1 MPRQA
6 CSWRDGTWTLY
17 MQRQLCSWRDGTW
30 RLYMQRQA
38 CTVYCGGPEV
48 FGAVPS
54 QAGRQADRPTG
65 RSQSPL
71 EQHSLC
77 KPLCPALPFF
87 PVSVLGFQRHLERRP
102 LRADPRLSE
111 AVGPAGRAHSPGG
124 HPSPH
129 RGALLQRTLPAPA
142 SAPCGSNSAPAPHVS
157 LLPPKLI
164 AALSTRSQPSAA
176 DPP

>member
-1 MPRQA
+1 
-6 CSWRDGTWTLY
+6 
-17 MQRQLCSWRDGTW
+17 
-30 RLYMQRQA
+30 MQRQA

-54 QAGRQADRPTG
+54 QVGRQADRQTG

-77 KPLCPALPFF
+77 KPSCPALAFF
-87 PVSVLGFQRHLERRP
+87 PVSVLSFQRHSDRRP
-102 LRADPRLSE
+102 WRADPRLSE
-111 AVGPAGRAHSPGG
+111 TVGRAGRAHSPGG
-124 HPSPH
+124 RPSPPH
-129 RGALLQRTLPAPA
+129 GALLQRTLPAPA
-142 SAPCGSNSAPAPHVS
+142 SAPCGSNSAPAPRVA